1 MGIFLPDFSHGDQ
14 AKGVSK
20 GVSKGVKII
29 PNSLDAQLQIIFLLE
44 FLV

>member
-14 AKGVSK
+14 AK

-44 FLV
+44 FLI